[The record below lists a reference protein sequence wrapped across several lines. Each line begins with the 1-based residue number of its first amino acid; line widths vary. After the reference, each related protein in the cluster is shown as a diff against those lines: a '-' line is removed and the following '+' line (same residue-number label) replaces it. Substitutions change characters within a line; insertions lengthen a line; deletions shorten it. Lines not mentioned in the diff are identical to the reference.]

1 MSAVYIR
8 NAGQSILYEKE
19 FREKCARDFEKAA
32 STLKT
37 IAVVGVAQP
46 LFFGFN
52 GGDEDSL
59 RIRHILN
66 YLALKGVAIDKD
78 FELDAISFTNGRDF
92 LKEDKAYDMV
102 FVSCIPR
109 DEKSGGT
116 DLKIKAQDLES
127 YKKAGHDM
135 VAAHALAGALSD
147 EHNPK
152 KWAYRVAQSG
162 AKYAISFGGQDEIT
176 SQDLCSDNYQ
186 EILPT
191 PNRRIRG
198 WTNRY
203 ETTEEF
209 YGKPNDYPMLWLGMI
224 KKKGLSL

>member
-19 FREKCARDFEKAA
+19 FREKCARDFASAA
-32 STLKT
+32 KPLKN

-66 YLALKGVAIDKD
+66 YLAQKQVAIDKD
-78 FELDAISFTNGRDF
+78 FALDAVSFTNGRDF
-92 LKEDKAYDMV
+92 LKEDKTYDLV

-109 DEKSGGT
+109 DEASGGT
-116 DLKIKAQDLES
+116 DLKIKAQDLEGH
-127 YKKAGHDM
+127 KNAGHDIF
-135 VAAHALAGALSD
+135 AAQALAGALSD
-147 EHNPK
+147 EHSPK

-162 AKYAISFGGQDEIT
+162 AQYAISFGGQDEIT
-176 SQDLCSDNYQ
+176 SQDLCSNHYE

-203 ETTEEF
+203 ESTQEF
-209 YGKPNDYPMLWLGMI
+209 YGKPNDYPMLWLGML
-224 KKKGLSL
+224 KKKSLSR